1 MISGCVLRLRA
12 ARRLP
17 VALLLCGVL
26 GIAATPA
33 ETRDSGPRDSG
44 LSRPQAYAR
53 AAALG
58 ALGRELFFD
67 PSLSASGQMACA
79 TCHDPQ
85 HAFGPPNGL
94 AVQFG
99 GKDMRQAGMRAVP
112 SLKYLQVVPQF
123 TEHYFDSDEEGD
135 SSIDNGPT
143 GGLTW
148 DGRVDRRRDQAR
160 VPLLAP
166 FEMANA
172 TPADVVASVRK
183 GGYAD
188 ALRALY
194 GETIFA
200 DSDKAFAAVVEA
212 LEVYQQDDRAFYPY
226 TSKYDAYLAGRATLA
241 PQEARGLALF
251 EDPAKGNCANCHR
264 SRRGKDG
271 TPPQFTDYGLI
282 ALGVPRNPAIPANA
296 APDFLDL
303 GACGPLRHDLAD
315 HSEYCGLFRT
325 PTLRNTALRHTFFHN
340 GLAHS
345 LREAIAFYVER
356 DSDPGKWYPRGAD
369 GSVRKFDDLPRQYQ
383 ANINTEPPFGGR
395 AGDPPVLTPAEI
407 DDIAAFLTTLTDGY
421 VPPSR

>member
-1 MISGCVLRLRA
+1 MA
-12 ARRLP
+12 A
-17 VALLLCGVL
+17 A
-26 GIAATPA
+26 PA
-33 ETRDSGPRDSG
+33 EAGEPG

-58 ALGRELFFD
+58 ALGRKLFFD

-79 TCHDPQ
+79 TCHDPR
-85 HAFGPPNGL
+85 HAFGPPNAL
-94 AVQFG
+94 AVQSG
-99 GKDMRQAGMRAVP
+99 GADMRQPGMRAVP

-123 TEHYFDSDEEGD
+123 SEHYFDSDEEGD

-172 TPADVVASVRK
+172 APAELVARVRK
-183 GGYAD
+183 AGYAGE
-188 ALRALY
+188 LRALY
-194 GETIFA
+194 GDAIFA
-200 DSDKAFAAVVEA
+200 DIGQAFAAVAEA

-226 TSKYDAYLAGRATLA
+226 SSKYDAYLAGRVTLA

-251 EDPAKGNCANCHR
+251 EDPAKGNCASCHR

-282 ALGVPRNPAIPANA
+282 ALGVPRNPAIAANA
-296 APDFLDL
+296 APAFFDL
-303 GACGPLRHDLAD
+303 GACGPLRRDLAGRA
-315 HSEYCGLFRT
+315 EYCGLFRT
-325 PTLRNTALRHTFFHN
+325 PTLRNVALRQTFFHN
-340 GLAHS
+340 GLVHS
-345 LREAIAFYVER
+345 LRQAIAFYAER

-369 GSVRKFDDLPRQYQ
+369 GGVRKFDDLPQQYQ
-383 ANINTEPPFGGR
+383 ANINKEPPFGGR
-395 AGDPPVLTPAEI
+395 AGDPPALSAAEI

-421 VPPSR
+421 VAPFR

>member
-1 MISGCVLRLRA
+1 VISECVLRLGTT
-12 ARRLP
+12 RRLLAS
-17 VALLLCGVL
+17 VLLCGLL
-26 GIAATPA
+26 GITATLAQTGDP
-33 ETRDSGPRDSG
+33 G
-44 LSRPQAYAR
+44 LSRPQAYKR

-58 ALGRELFFD
+58 ALGRKLFFD

-79 TCHDPQ
+79 TCHAPQ
-85 HAFGPPNGL
+85 RAFGPPNDL
-94 AVQFG
+94 AVQLG
-99 GKDMRQAGMRAVP
+99 GEDMRQAGMRAVP

-123 TEHYFDSDEEGD
+123 TEHYFDSDQEGD

-172 TPADVVASVRK
+172 APADVVTRVRK
-183 GGYAD
+183 AGYAD
-188 ALRALY
+188 ELRALY
-194 GETIFA
+194 GEAIFA
-200 DSDKAFAAVVEA
+200 DDGKAFSAVAEA

-226 TSKYDAYLAGRATLA
+226 SSKYDAYLAGRATLA

-296 APDFLDL
+296 APDFFDL
-303 GACGPLRHDLAD
+303 GACGPLRHDLAGR
-315 HSEYCGLFRT
+315 SEYCGLFRT

-340 GLAHS
+340 GFVHN
-345 LREAIAFYVER
+345 LRDAIAFYVER

-369 GSVRKFDDLPRQYQ
+369 GSVRKFDDLPQQYQ
-383 ANINTEPPFGGR
+383 ANINKEPPFGGR
-395 AGDPPVLTPAEI
+395 AGDSPALTPEEI